1 MRAGSTPAPTSR
13 SSSSIFSSTDSEF
26 ASEFVPN
33 TASPTFCDRS
43 QRHWRT
49 KRSGSGERSALKGV
63 TTGDRTPVIRWVSFM
78 RDDYRQ
84 SCVQGG
90 RCAPCPHP
98 TLKIDN
104 ARYVV
109 TVDPQRRIIQDG
121 GVLIENGRIRQ
132 VGKAAELA
140 GARADRVIDAR
151 HLVVT
156 PGFVNGHM
164 HISYAHAVRGIFPD
178 DVGSPLPTVFKLQM
192 AMTEEEEHAT
202 SLLGIVELLKNGT
215 VCFVDPGSTKFPDA
229 CLQAYEDAG
238 IRVIMGDVRDR
249 SAGAVPAAALR
260 TAEAVEPHGGV
271 SEEVARAAQR
281 PAARVGH
288 AVLAWRRAAP
298 TCCRRSSALADE
310 HGTSLTLHHGSGAKA
325 RQDYQDRLQSR
336 QPDAVPRVARRA
348 RPQRRARPRARHRR
362 RRDRRMARTG
372 TTAAMCPVTAAKGA
386 RGVGE
391 HGRLPELLARG
402 VKVALG
408 CDSPNNSNHLDIV
421 RALNMAA
428 IQYKDARQDMK
439 QIPAETALEL
449 ATLTGAQALGVGDE
463 IGSLEPGKKADLVL
477 FDTQRPEW
485 QAMFNPI
492 NNLVY
497 NADGRSIHT
506 VIVDGRVVVDAY
518 RQTFVDEPRLYAKV
532 QEIGE
537 KLLARTGV
545 TLPRS
550 RWPIV

>member
-1 MRAGSTPAPTSR
+1 MSDP
-13 SSSSIFSSTDSEF
+13 I
-26 ASEFVPN
+26 
-33 TASPTFCDRS
+33 
-43 QRHWRT
+43 
-49 KRSGSGERSALKGV
+49 
-63 TTGDRTPVIRWVSFM
+63 
-78 RDDYRQ
+78 
-84 SCVQGG
+84 
-90 RCAPCPHP
+90 
-98 TLKIDN
+98 LKIEH

-109 TVDPQRRIIQDG
+109 TLDPRRRIIADG
-121 GVLIENGRIRQ
+121 SILIEGNRIRQ

-140 GARADRVIDAR
+140 GAPAGRVIDAR
-151 HLVVT
+151 QMVVT

-178 DVGSPLPTVFKLQM
+178 DQGSPLPTVFKLQL
-192 AMTEEEEHAT
+192 AMTEEEEYYT

-215 VCFVDPGSTKFPDA
+215 VCFVDPGSTKYPDA
-229 CLQAYEDAG
+229 CLQAYQDAG
-238 IRVIMGDVRDR
+238 IRVILGDCVTDQPAPFPLPRY
-249 SAGAVPAAALR
+249 SA
-260 TAEAVEPHGGV
+260 AEAIDRTSAFLKKWHGRLGGRL
-271 SEEVARAAQR
+271 RAWAM
-281 PAARVGH
+281 PFS
-288 AVLAWRRAAP
+288 P
-298 TCCRRSSALADE
+298 ETCTADLLRGLKRLADE
-310 HGTSLTLHHGSGAKA
+310 HRTSLTLHHGSGAKA
-325 RQDYQDRLQSR
+325 RQDYQARGAPSPTQYLESLGVLGPNVVLAHVLGID
-336 QPDAVPRVARRA
+336 DAEIDAL
-348 RPQRRARPRARHRR
+348 
-362 RRDRRMARTG
+362 ARTG
-372 TTAAMCPVTAAKGA
+372 TAAAMCPVTAAKGA
-386 RGVGE
+386 RGAAQ

-428 IQYKDARQDMK
+428 IQYKDARQDMR

-518 RQTFVDEPRLYAKV
+518 RQSFVDEPALYARV
-532 QEIGE
+532 QELGE
-537 KLLARTGV
+537 RLLARTGV
-545 TLPRS
+545 TPGRP

>member
-1 MRAGSTPAPTSR
+1 MPAMT
-13 SSSSIFSSTDSEF
+13 
-26 ASEFVPN
+26 
-33 TASPTFCDRS
+33 
-43 QRHWRT
+43 
-49 KRSGSGERSALKGV
+49 
-63 TTGDRTPVIRWVSFM
+63 
-78 RDDYRQ
+78 
-84 SCVQGG
+84 
-90 RCAPCPHP
+90 
-98 TLKIDN
+98 TLKIDH

-109 TVDPQRRIIQDG
+109 TLDPQRRIVQDG
-121 GVLIENGRIRQ
+121 AVLIDDGRISR

-140 GARADRVIDAR
+140 GLGADRVIDGR
-151 HLVVT
+151 QMVVT

-215 VCFVDPGSTKFPDA
+215 VCFVDPGSTKYPDA
-229 CLQAYEDAG
+229 CLQAYQDAG
-238 IRVIMGDVRDR
+238 IRVILGEGVTDREAPFRLPRYATDEAISR
-249 SAGAVPAAALR
+249 SASFIKKWHGRLNGRLR
-260 TAEAVEPHGGV
+260 AWAMPFSGETCTADLLRGLK
-271 SEEVARAAQR
+271 R
-281 PAARVGH
+281 
-288 AVLAWRRAAP
+288 
-298 TCCRRSSALADE
+298 LADE
-310 HGTSLTLHHGSGAKA
+310 HRTGLTLHHSTGPQVRADCEA
-325 RQDYQDRLQSR
+325 RFGFRPTEYLESLGLMGPNVVYAHVLGLD
-336 QPDAVPRVARRA
+336 DAEI
-348 RPQRRARPRARHRR
+348 
-362 RRDRRMARTG
+362 DCLARTG
-372 TTAAMCPVTAAKGA
+372 TAVAMCPITAAKGG
-386 RGVGE
+386 RGVRDN
-391 HGRLPELLARG
+391 GRMPELLARG

-449 ATLTGAQALGVGDE
+449 ATLTGAQALGLGDE

-485 QAMFNPI
+485 QTMFNPI

-497 NADGRSIHT
+497 NTDGRSIHT
-506 VIVDGRVVVDAY
+506 VIVDGRVVVEAY

-532 QEIGE
+532 QEMGE

-545 TLPRS
+545 SFPRS

>member
-1 MRAGSTPAPTSR
+1 M
-13 SSSSIFSSTDSEF
+13 
-26 ASEFVPN
+26 
-33 TASPTFCDRS
+33 
-43 QRHWRT
+43 
-49 KRSGSGERSALKGV
+49 
-63 TTGDRTPVIRWVSFM
+63 
-78 RDDYRQ
+78 
-84 SCVQGG
+84 
-90 RCAPCPHP
+90 P

-104 ARYVV
+104 ARYVL
-109 TVDPQRRIIQDG
+109 TLDPQRRIVRDG
-121 GVLIENGRIRQ
+121 SILIDNGRITR

-140 GARADRVIDAR
+140 STGADRVIDAR
-151 HLVVT
+151 HMVVT

-164 HISYAHAVRGIFPD
+164 HISYGHAVRGIFPD

-192 AMTEEEEHAT
+192 AMTEQEEHAT

-238 IRVIMGDVRDR
+238 IRVILGDGVTDQVAPFPLPRYET
-249 SAGAVPAAALR
+249 AQAVSR
-260 TAEAVEPHGGV
+260 TAAFLKTWHGRLSGRL
-271 SEEVARAAQR
+271 RAWAM
-281 PAARVGH
+281 PFS
-288 AVLAWRRAAP
+288 LE
-298 TCCRRSSALADE
+298 TCSADLLKALKRLADE
-310 HGTSLTLHHGSGAKA
+310 HGTSLTLHHGSGARA
-325 RQDYQDRLQSR
+325 RQECQARLQSPSPTQYLESIGVLGR
-336 QPDAVPRVARRA
+336 NVVLAHVLGLD
-348 RPQRRARPRARHRR
+348 
-362 RRDRRMARTG
+362 DTEIDCMARTG
-372 TTAAMCPVTAAKGA
+372 TTAAMCPVTAAKGG

-391 HGRLPELLARG
+391 HGRLPELLAKG

-449 ATLTGAQALGVGDE
+449 ATLTGAQALGVGDA
-463 IGSLEPGKKADLVL
+463 IGSLEVGKKADLVL

-497 NADGRSIHT
+497 NADGRSVHT
-506 VIVDGRVVVDAY
+506 VIIDGRVVIDAY
-518 RQTFVDEPRLYAKV
+518 RQTFVDEPRLYSKV

-545 TLPRS
+545 SLPPS

>member
-1 MRAGSTPAPTSR
+1 
-13 SSSSIFSSTDSEF
+13 
-26 ASEFVPN
+26 
-33 TASPTFCDRS
+33 
-43 QRHWRT
+43 
-49 KRSGSGERSALKGV
+49 
-63 TTGDRTPVIRWVSFM
+63 M
-78 RDDYRQ
+78 RDQ
-84 SCVQGG
+84 
-90 RCAPCPHP
+90 
-98 TLKIDN
+98 TLKIDH

-121 GVLIENGRIRQ
+121 AVLIQEGRIRQ

-178 DVGSPLPTVFKLQM
+178 DQGSPLPTVFRLQM
-192 AMTEEEEHAT
+192 AMTEEEEHVT
-202 SLLGIVELLKNGT
+202 TLLGLVELLRNGT

-238 IRVIMGDVRDR
+238 IRVILGDCVTDQPGPFPLPRYSATEAIDR
-249 SAGAVPAAALR
+249 TSAFLKKWHGRLNGRLR
-260 TAEAVEPHGGV
+260 
-271 SEEVARAAQR
+271 
-281 PAARVGH
+281 
-288 AVLAWRRAAP
+288 AWAMP
-298 TCCRRSSALADE
+298 FSPETCSADLLRGLKRLADE
-310 HGTSLTLHHGSGAKA
+310 HRTSLTLHHGSGAKA
-325 RQDYQDRLQSR
+325 RQDYQARGAPSPTQYLESIGVLGPNVVLAHVLGID
-336 QPDAVPRVARRA
+336 DAEIDA
-348 RPQRRARPRARHRR
+348 
-362 RRDRRMARTG
+362 MARTG

-386 RGVGE
+386 RGAGQ

-408 CDSPNNSNHLDIV
+408 CDSPNNSNHLDMV

-428 IQYKDARQDMK
+428 IQYKDARQDMR

-449 ATLTGAQALGVGDE
+449 ATLTGAQAVGLGGE

-485 QAMFNPI
+485 QTMFNPI

-506 VIVDGRVVVDAY
+506 VIVDGRVIVDAY
-518 RQTFVDEPRLYAKV
+518 RQSFVDEPALYAKV
-532 QEIGE
+532 QEVGE
-537 KLLARTGV
+537 RLLARTGV
-545 TLPRS
+545 TPGRP
-550 RWPIV
+550 RWPVV